1 MKAIVIDNYGEISEL
16 KEREMPQPIPKDNQV
31 LIEMHA
37 TSINPIDWK
46 VRRGYLK
53 EMMPFEFPIILGWDA
68 AGIVEDVGSEVTAF
82 KVGDRVFSRPNTTAR
97 GTYAEFIVAEEDL
110 VANIPNNI
118 GFEEAAAMPLAG
130 LTAWQCLVDF
140 SEIKSGDKVLIHAGS
155 GGVGSLAIQIA
166 KSLGA
171 YVASTASGR
180 NEELLTSL
188 GVDKFID
195 YQNTAFETVLSDYD
209 IVFDTMG
216 GAIQE
221 KSFNVLKKGG
231 KLVSIISP
239 PNEEKAKEKNIKA
252 GLVWLQPNGKQLQQL
267 ADLMEKGSLKSIV
280 GHVYPFSDKGLQE
293 AHELSETH
301 HAKGKI
307 VVKIK

>member
-16 KEREMPQPIPKDNQV
+16 KEREMPKPIPKDNQV

-166 KSLGA
+166 KSFGA

-180 NEELLTSL
+180 NEELLKSL

-195 YQNTAFETVLSDYD
+195 YQNTAFETVLSEYD

-221 KSFNVLKKGG
+221 KSFIVLKNGG
-231 KLVSIISP
+231 KLVSIVAP

-252 GLVWLQPNGKQLQQL
+252 GFVWLQPNGKQLQQL
-267 ADLMEKGSLKSIV
+267 ADLMGKGSLKSIV
-280 GHVYPFSDKGLQE
+280 GHVYHFSDKGLQQ
-293 AHELSETH
+293 AHELSESH

>member
-1 MKAIVIDNYGEISEL
+1 
-16 KEREMPQPIPKDNQV
+16 
-31 LIEMHA
+31 MHA

-53 EMMPFEFPIILGWDA
+53 EMMAFEFPIILGWDA

-180 NEELLTSL
+180 NEELLKSL

-231 KLVSIISP
+231 KLVSIVSP

-280 GHVYPFSDKGLQE
+280 GHVYHFSDKGLQE

>member
-53 EMMPFEFPIILGWDA
+53 EMMAFEFPIILGWDA

-267 ADLMEKGSLKSIV
+267 ADLMEKGILKSIV
-280 GHVYPFSDKGLQE
+280 GHVYHFSDKGLQE

>member
-280 GHVYPFSDKGLQE
+280 GHVYHFSDKALQE